1 MVSDVSEFFHAVGVF
16 FDHLAAVHFGALG
29 IAVVL
34 HVLKVVARTFAW
46 RNILRAAFP
55 SARVKHRVVFGA
67 YVSGVGLNSIA
78 PARTGDA
85 LKLYLAKRGIE
96 GSNYPTLAST
106 LFVETL
112 FDICV
117 ASALFI
123 WALQLGVLP
132 SLDVLP
138 RIPDVDW
145 AWAARNPRLA
155 ILIGTVLFFLA
166 VVGAFWA
173 GGRIT
178 EFRHRLASGFA
189 ILADRRRYMTEVVSW
204 QALSWVFRFAAVW
217 WFLKAFGIP
226 ATPHNATLVLVV
238 QSLSTLL
245 PISPGGAGTQQGLTA
260 YVLRGKAGS
269 TTALLSF
276 SVGMNIATIVTNV
289 VLGSVA
295 LVLTLRTL
303 RWRRHMR
310 AAESVPVIT
319 SVERQRRD

>member
-1 MVSDVSEFFHAVGVF
+1 MSAFFHAVGVF
-16 FDHLAAVHFGALG
+16 FDHLAAVHFDALG
-29 IAVVL
+29 IAVAL
-34 HVLKVVARTFAW
+34 HFLKIVARTFAW

-55 SARVKHRVVFGA
+55 NARVKHRVVFGA
-67 YVSGVGLNSIA
+67 YVAGVGVNSVA
-78 PARTGDA
+78 PARSGDV

-96 GSNYPTLAST
+96 GSNYATLTST

-112 FDICV
+112 FDILV
-117 ASALFI
+117 ASSLLI

-138 RIPDVDW
+138 SLPDVDW
-145 AWAARNPRLA
+145 AWAARHPRVA
-155 ILIGTVLFFLA
+155 ILVGTILFFLA
-166 VVGAFWA
+166 VVGAFWSA
-173 GGRIT
+173 SRIT

-189 ILADRRRYMTEVVSW
+189 ILGSRQRYVTEVVSW
-204 QALSWVFRFAAVW
+204 QALSWAFRFAAVW
-217 WFLKAFGIP
+217 WFLKAFGVP
-226 ATPHNATLVLVV
+226 ATVHNAALVLVV

-276 SVGMNIATIVTNV
+276 SVGMNITTIVTNV
-289 VLGSVA
+289 LLGSVA
-295 LVLTLRTL
+295 ILLTLRTL

-310 AAESVPVIT
+310 ADESVPTIA
-319 SVERQRRD
+319 SVERQRRG

>member
-1 MVSDVSEFFHAVGVF
+1 MSAFFHAVGVF
-16 FDHLAAVHFGALG
+16 FDHLAAVHFDALG
-29 IAVVL
+29 IAVAL
-34 HVLKVVARTFAW
+34 HFLKIVARTFAW

-55 SARVKHRVVFGA
+55 NARVKHRVVFGA
-67 YVSGVGLNSIA
+67 YVAGVGVNSVA
-78 PARTGDA
+78 PARSGDV

-96 GSNYPTLAST
+96 GSNYATLTST

-112 FDICV
+112 FDILV
-117 ASALFI
+117 ASSLLI

-138 RIPDVDW
+138 SLPDVDW
-145 AWAARNPRLA
+145 AWAARHPRVA
-155 ILIGTVLFFLA
+155 ILVGTILFFLA
-166 VVGAFWA
+166 VVGAFWSA
-173 GGRIT
+173 SRIT

-189 ILADRRRYMTEVVSW
+189 ILGSRRRYVTEVVSW
-204 QALSWVFRFAAVW
+204 QALSWAFRFAAVW
-217 WFLKAFGIP
+217 WFLKAFGVP
-226 ATPHNATLVLVV
+226 ATVHNAALVLVV

-276 SVGMNIATIVTNV
+276 SVGMNITTIVTNV
-289 VLGSVA
+289 LLGSVA
-295 LVLTLRTL
+295 ILLTLRTL

-310 AAESVPVIT
+310 ADESVPTIG
-319 SVERQRRD
+319 SVERQRRG

>member
-1 MVSDVSEFFHAVGVF
+1 VSAFFHAVGVF
-16 FDHLAAVHFGALG
+16 FDHLTAVHFGALG
-29 IAVVL
+29 IAVGL
-34 HVLKVVARTFAW
+34 HVLKIVARTFAW

-55 SARVKHRVVFGA
+55 TARVKHRVVFGA

-96 GSNYPTLAST
+96 GSNYATLAST
-106 LFVETL
+106 LLVETM
-112 FDICV
+112 FDILI
-117 ASALFI
+117 ATSLLL

-138 RIPDVDW
+138 SIPDVDW

-155 ILIGTVLFFLA
+155 ILVGTVLFFIA
-166 VVGAFWA
+166 VVVAFSA
-173 GGRIT
+173 ASRIA
-178 EFRHRLASGFA
+178 EFRRHLAEGFA
-189 ILADRRRYMTEVVSW
+189 ILGSWRRYLTEVVSW
-204 QALSWVFRFAAVW
+204 QALSWVFRFAAIW

-226 ATPHNATLVLVV
+226 ATLHNAALVLVV

-276 SVGMNIATIVTNV
+276 SVGMNITTIVTNV
-289 VLGSVA
+289 LIGSLA
-295 LVLTLRTL
+295 LMLTLRTL

-310 AAESVPVIT
+310 AAESASSAEP
-319 SVERQRRD
+319 S

>member
-1 MVSDVSEFFHAVGVF
+1 MSEFFHAVGVF
-16 FDHLAAVHFGALG
+16 FDHLAAVHWGALG

-34 HVLKVVARTFAW
+34 HVLKITVRTFAW

-55 SARVKHRVVFGA
+55 NARVKHRVVFGA
-67 YVSGVGLNSIA
+67 YVSGVGVNSIA
-78 PARTGDA
+78 PARGGDV

-96 GSNYPTLAST
+96 GSNYATLAST
-106 LFVETL
+106 LLVETL
-112 FDICV
+112 FDIFV
-117 ASALFI
+117 ASALLI

-145 AWAARNPRLA
+145 AWAADNPRLA

-166 VVGAFWA
+166 IVGAFWGA
-173 GGRIT
+173 RRIT
-178 EFRHRLASGFA
+178 EFRRRLASGFA
-189 ILADRRRYMTEVVSW
+189 ILGSRRRYLTDVVSW
-204 QALSWVFRFAAVW
+204 QALSWAFRLAAVW
-217 WFLKAFGIP
+217 WFLKAFSIP
-226 ATPHNATLVLVV
+226 ATLHNACLVLVV

-276 SVGMNIATIVTNV
+276 SVGMNIATIATNV
-289 VLGSVA
+289 VMGSVA
-295 LVLTLRTL
+295 LVLTLRTV

-310 AAESVPVIT
+310 ANESVPA
-319 SVERQRRD
+319 EPLG

>member
-1 MVSDVSEFFHAVGVF
+1 MSAFFHAVGVF
-16 FDHLAAVHFGALG
+16 FDHLAAVHFDALG
-29 IAVVL
+29 IAVAL
-34 HVLKVVARTFAW
+34 HFLKIVARTFAW

-55 SARVKHRVVFGA
+55 NARVKHRVVFGA
-67 YVSGVGLNSIA
+67 YVAGVGVNSVA
-78 PARTGDA
+78 PARSGDV

-96 GSNYPTLAST
+96 GSNYATLTST

-112 FDICV
+112 FDILV
-117 ASALFI
+117 ASSLLI

-138 RIPDVDW
+138 SLPDVDW
-145 AWAARNPRLA
+145 AWAARHPRVA
-155 ILIGTVLFFLA
+155 ILVGTILFFLA
-166 VVGAFWA
+166 VVGAFWSA
-173 GGRIT
+173 SRIT

-189 ILADRRRYMTEVVSW
+189 ILGSRQRYVTEVVSW
-204 QALSWVFRFAAVW
+204 QALSWAFRFAAVW
-217 WFLKAFGIP
+217 WFLKAFGVP
-226 ATPHNATLVLVV
+226 ATVHNAALVLVV

-276 SVGMNIATIVTNV
+276 SVGMNITTIVTNV
-289 VLGSVA
+289 LLGSVA
-295 LVLTLRTL
+295 ILLTLRTL

-310 AAESVPVIT
+310 ADETVPTIA
-319 SVERQRRD
+319 SVERQRRG

>member
-1 MVSDVSEFFHAVGVF
+1 VSAFFDAVEVF
-16 FDHLAAVHFGALG
+16 FDHLTAVHFGALG
-29 IAVVL
+29 IAIAL
-34 HVLKVVARTFAW
+34 HVLKIVARAFAW

-55 SARVKHRVVFGA
+55 DARVKHRVVFGA
-67 YVSGVGLNSIA
+67 YFSGVGLNSIA

-85 LKLYLAKRGIE
+85 LKVYLAKRGIP
-96 GSNYPTLAST
+96 GSNYATLAST

-112 FDICV
+112 FDILI
-117 ASALFI
+117 ATSLLI

-138 RIPDVDW
+138 SIPDVDW

-155 ILIGTVLFFLA
+155 ILVGTALFFIAVIGTFA
-166 VVGAFWA
+166 AA
-173 GGRIT
+173 PRIT
-178 EFRHRLASGFA
+178 QFWRHLTEGFA
-189 ILADRRRYMTEVVSW
+189 ILESWRRYLTEVVSW
-204 QALSWVFRFAAVW
+204 QALSWAFRVAAVW
-217 WFLKAFGIP
+217 WFLKAFDIP
-226 ATPHNATLVLVV
+226 ATLHNAALVLVV

-289 VLGSVA
+289 VIGA
-295 LVLTLRTL
+295 LALLLTLRTL

-310 AAESVPVIT
+310 ANEPEPAPIISSAE
-319 SVERQRRD
+319 RRRR

>member
-1 MVSDVSEFFHAVGVF
+1 VSEFFHAVGVF

-29 IAVVL
+29 IAVAL
-34 HVLKVVARTFAW
+34 HVLKIVARTFAW

-55 SARVKHRVVFGA
+55 NARVKHRVVFGA
-67 YVSGVGLNSIA
+67 YVAGVGLNSIA
-78 PARTGDA
+78 PARSGDV

-96 GSNYPTLAST
+96 GSNYATLTST

-112 FDICV
+112 FDIFV
-117 ASALFI
+117 ASTLLI

-138 RIPDVDW
+138 SLPDVDW

-155 ILIGTVLFFLA
+155 ILVGTVLFFLA
-166 VVGAFWA
+166 VIGAFWA
-173 GGRIT
+173 AGRIT
-178 EFRHRLASGFA
+178 QFRRRLASGFA
-189 ILADRRRYMTEVVSW
+189 ILGSRRRYLTEVVSW
-204 QALSWVFRFAAVW
+204 QALSWVFRLAAVW

-226 ATPHNATLVLVV
+226 ATLHNAGLVLVV

-260 YVLRGKAGS
+260 FVLRGKAGS

-276 SVGMNIATIVTNV
+276 SVGMNITTIVTNV
-289 VLGSVA
+289 FLGSVA
-295 LVLTLRTL
+295 ILLTLRTL

-310 AAESVPVIT
+310 ADEAVPRVT
-319 SVERQRRD
+319 SIERQRRR

>member
-1 MVSDVSEFFHAVGVF
+1 VSAFFHAVEVF
-16 FDHLAAVHFGALG
+16 FDHLTAVHFGALG
-29 IAVVL
+29 IAVAL
-34 HVLKVVARTFAW
+34 HILKIAARTVAW

-96 GSNYPTLAST
+96 GSNYATLAST
-106 LFVETL
+106 LLVETM
-112 FDICV
+112 FDILI
-117 ASALFI
+117 ATSLLL

-138 RIPDVDW
+138 SIPDVDW

-155 ILIGTVLFFLA
+155 ILVGTVLFFIA
-166 VVGAFWA
+166 VVVTFSAA
-173 GGRIT
+173 SRIA
-178 EFRHRLASGFA
+178 EFRRHLAEGFA
-189 ILADRRRYMTEVVSW
+189 ILGSWRRYLTEVVSW
-204 QALSWVFRFAAVW
+204 QALSWAFRFAAVW

-226 ATPHNATLVLVV
+226 ATLHNAALVLVV

-289 VLGSVA
+289 LIGSLA
-295 LVLTLRTL
+295 LLLTLRTL

-310 AAESVPVIT
+310 AAESASSAEP
-319 SVERQRRD
+319 S

>member
-1 MVSDVSEFFHAVGVF
+1 MSAFFHAVDVF
-16 FDHLAAVHFGALG
+16 FEHLTAVHFGALG
-29 IAVVL
+29 IAVAF
-34 HVLKVVARTFAW
+34 HVLKIVGRTFAW

-55 SARVKHRVVFGA
+55 TARVKRRVVFGA
-67 YVSGVGLNSIA
+67 YVAGVGLNSIA
-78 PARTGDA
+78 PARSGDV

-96 GSNYPTLAST
+96 GSNYATLAST

-112 FDICV
+112 FDILV
-117 ASALFI
+117 ASALLI

-138 RIPDVDW
+138 SLPDVDW
-145 AWAARNPRLA
+145 AWAARNPRIG
-155 ILIGTVLFFLA
+155 ILVGTVLFFLA
-166 VVGAFWA
+166 VIGGFWA
-173 GGRIT
+173 ASRIT

-189 ILADRRRYMTEVVSW
+189 ILGSWRRYVTEVVSW
-204 QALSWVFRFAAVW
+204 QALSWGFRFASVW
-217 WFLKAFGIP
+217 WFLKAFEIP
-226 ATPHNATLVLVV
+226 ATAHNAGLVLVV

-276 SVGMNIATIVTNV
+276 SVGMNITTIVTNV
-289 VLGSVA
+289 FLGSMSI
-295 LVLTLRTL
+295 LLTLRTL

-310 AAESVPVIT
+310 AAEPVPTIS
-319 SVERQRRD
+319 SVERQQRP

>member
-1 MVSDVSEFFHAVGVF
+1 MSAFFHAVGVF
-16 FDHLAAVHFGALG
+16 FDHLAAVHFDALG
-29 IAVVL
+29 IAVAL
-34 HVLKVVARTFAW
+34 HFLKIVARTFAW

-55 SARVKHRVVFGA
+55 NARIKHRVVFGA
-67 YVSGVGLNSIA
+67 YVAGVGVNSVA
-78 PARTGDA
+78 PARSGDV

-96 GSNYPTLAST
+96 GSNYATLTST

-112 FDICV
+112 FDILV
-117 ASALFI
+117 ASSLLI

-138 RIPDVDW
+138 SLPDVDW
-145 AWAARNPRLA
+145 AWAARHPRVA
-155 ILIGTVLFFLA
+155 ILVGTILFFLA
-166 VVGAFWA
+166 VVGAFWSA
-173 GGRIT
+173 SRIT

-189 ILADRRRYMTEVVSW
+189 ILGSRRRYVTEVVSW
-204 QALSWVFRFAAVW
+204 QALSWAFRFAAVW
-217 WFLKAFGIP
+217 WFLKAFGVP
-226 ATPHNATLVLVV
+226 ATVHNATLVLVV

-276 SVGMNIATIVTNV
+276 SVGMNITTIVTNV
-289 VLGSVA
+289 LLGSVA
-295 LVLTLRTL
+295 ILLTLRTL

-310 AAESVPVIT
+310 AAETVPTIA
-319 SVERQRRD
+319 SVERQRRG

>member
-1 MVSDVSEFFHAVGVF
+1 MSAFFDAVGVF
-16 FDHLAAVHFGALG
+16 FDHLAAVQFSALG
-29 IAVVL
+29 IAVAL

-55 SARVKHRVVFGA
+55 DARVKHRVVFGA

-85 LKLYLAKRGIE
+85 LKLYLAKRGIA
-96 GSNYPTLAST
+96 GSNYATLAST

-112 FDICV
+112 FDILV
-117 ASALFI
+117 ASSLLL

-145 AWAARNPRLA
+145 AWAAENPRLA
-155 ILIGTVLFFLA
+155 ILVGTVLFFIA
-166 VVGAFWA
+166 VVVGFSAA
-173 GGRIT
+173 GRIT
-178 EFRHRLASGFA
+178 QFRRHLAEGFA
-189 ILADRRRYMTEVVSW
+189 ILGSWRRYLTEVVSW
-204 QALSWVFRFAAVW
+204 QALSWALRLAAVW

-226 ATPHNATLVLVV
+226 ATLHNAALVLVV

-289 VLGSVA
+289 LMGSLA
-295 LVLTLRTL
+295 LMLTLRTL

-310 AAESVPVIT
+310 AAESAGSAEST
-319 SVERQRRD
+319 